1 MNRFIRFR
9 CSILYS
15 IIGILGLCVHV
26 FSVSAAKLADDCVGL
41 WLLDEGKGDTFKDAT
56 ENGNNGSIKG
66 NDIKWTKGKFGNA
79 LEFPSDSNQ
88 YAMIAD
94 SPSLDLETFTLM
106 AWVNSKKVT
115 GSWQIVAS
123 KENRGPTA
131 RNYGMY
137 LNINSG
143 VVHYSF
149 TNANN
154 WRSYDAKTVV
164 TDGQWHHI
172 AAAYDKKTFILY
184 LDGGVDAQTAV
195 SDKPDTHDNAIYIGG
210 CPLDGSY
217 AMTGVIDEI
226 AVFKRSLT
234 ADEIKDAM
242 KGLQSLLAIAPLGKL
257 TTTWGNIKDRF

>member
-9 CSILYS
+9 CSTLCS
-15 IIGILGLCVHV
+15 IISVLALFTHT

-56 ENGNNGSIKG
+56 ENGNDGSIKG
-66 NDIKWTKGKFGNA
+66 NGIKWVKGKFGYA
-79 LEFPSDSNQ
+79 LEFPGDNNQ

-115 GSWQIVAS
+115 GKWQIVAS

-131 RNYGMY
+131 RNYGMF
-137 LNINSG
+137 LNINRG

-149 TNANN
+149 TNANS

-172 AAAYDKKTFILY
+172 AATYDRKTFILY
-184 LDGGVDAQTAV
+184 LNGEVDAQTAV

-217 AMTGVIDEI
+217 AMTGAIDEI
-226 AVFKRSLT
+226 AVFNRSLT
-234 ADEIKDAM
+234 QAEIKDTM
-242 KGLQSLLAIAPLGKL
+242 KGLQSLLAIASLGKL
-257 TTTWGNIKDRF
+257 TTTWGGIKSRF